1 MALDVWI
8 GKPTRFKG
16 GPSVSFEP
24 EAYYSFLYELFE
36 EFAEVHGQMIDP
48 YDGAI
53 FQPSELAPV
62 LELVDRAKELVSAQP
77 EEFDVYMGKNLGSY
91 YEPKD
96 EDIYF
101 KVKRH
106 EYLNF
111 IERLRQTVLEAQK
124 AGKEVVFFGD

>member
-24 EAYYSFLYELFE
+24 EAYYSFLSELFE

-53 FQPSELAPV
+53 FMSSELAPV
-62 LELVDRAKELVSAQP
+62 LELVDKAKALISAQS
-77 EEFDVYMGKNLGSY
+77 EEFEVYTGTNIGTCFEPKNEDVY
-91 YEPKD
+91 
-96 EDIYF
+96 
-101 KVKRH
+101 VKIHRN
-106 EYLNF
+106 EYLKF
-111 IERLRQTVLEAQK
+111 IEKLRQTILKAQQT
-124 AGKEVVFFGD
+124 GKELVFFGD

>member
-8 GKPTRFKG
+8 GKPTQFKG

-53 FQPSELAPV
+53 FQATELAPV

-101 KVKRH
+101 KVKRS
-106 EYLNF
+106 EYLMF

-124 AGKEVVFFGD
+124 VGKEVVFYGD

>member
-1 MALDVWI
+1 
-8 GKPTRFKG
+8 
-16 GPSVSFEP
+16 
-24 EAYYSFLYELFE
+24 
-36 EFAEVHGQMIDP
+36 
-48 YDGAI
+48 
-53 FQPSELAPV
+53 
-62 LELVDRAKELVSAQP
+62 
-77 EEFDVYMGKNLGSY
+77 MGKNLGSY